1 MRRTARSD
9 IMVSSVSVNTN
20 TSWDEFATICT
31 DVLRAK
37 GEVRPII
44 ADARRD
50 RLVVGSGDGPI
61 SFIHL
66 LHARP
71 EWDAAPIGARP
82 RVLHRRFWSSIR
94 TDPGATTE
102 LVLGSV
108 LPRIRDRAWFSAVRR
123 QAELELGADES
134 AIDEVMLPHTTL
146 NDELAAHLAYELPSS
161 VTEIGADRLA
171 AWGQN
176 FDTLFAR
183 AKENLLKLSPLQFE
197 EAAPGV
203 FVSPYHDTLDA
214 SRLLLPQ
221 LFKDLKVKGKVIAI
235 APTHDIV
242 FATGED
248 DVEGLQQMAAWTEE
262 ALLEPRAHSAFAF
275 RLVDGEKWEPW
286 LPPKGHAAFPKLK
299 LLALQ
304 TTASAYSRQKE
315 ILEALLES
323 NGHEI
328 LVATLRAFRAP
339 TGDVFTACAW
349 QDGLEALLP
358 QTDRIDFVRPGP
370 ENTPSSAKVWSTT
383 FDIARKTL
391 GDLMQPIGDLP
402 ERWRVKGFPSDAQLE
417 SMATEGKL

>member
-1 MRRTARSD
+1 MPASFMAAT
-9 IMVSSVSVNTN
+9 
-20 TSWDEFATICT
+20 WDEFATVCT
-31 DVLRAK
+31 DLLRAK
-37 GEVRPII
+37 GEVRPIT

-71 EWDAAPIGARP
+71 EWDAAPMGARN

-94 TDPGATTE
+94 QDESAPRSD
-102 LVLGSV
+102 LVMGSV

-134 AIDEVMLPHTTL
+134 AIEEVMLPHVTL

-161 VTEIGADRLA
+161 VTEVGTDRLQ
-171 AWGQN
+171 AWGQT
-176 FDTLFAR
+176 FEVLMER
-183 AKENLLKLSPLQFE
+183 AKQNLLKISNLPFE
-197 EAAPGV
+197 ESAPGV
-203 FVSPYHDTLDA
+203 FVSPFHDTLDA
-214 SRLLLPQ
+214 SRMLLPQ
-221 LFKDLKVKGKVIAI
+221 LFRALKVKGRPVAI
-235 APTHDIV
+235 APTHDIS
-242 FATGED
+242 FCTGED
-248 DVEGLQQMAAWTEE
+248 DVEGLQQLAAWSEE
-262 ALLEPRAHSAFAF
+262 ALLEPRAHSAFCF
-275 RLVDGEKWEPW
+275 VLNEKDQWQPW
-286 LPPKGHAAFPKLK
+286 LPPKGHPAYAKLK

-328 LVATLRAFRAP
+328 LVATLRAFRSPA
-339 TGDVFTACAW
+339 GEVFTACAW
-349 QDGLEALLP
+349 QDGMEALLP

-370 ENTPSSAKVWSTT
+370 ENTPASAKVWSTT
-383 FDIARKTL
+383 FEIARKTL

-402 ERWRVKGFPSDAQLE
+402 ERWRVKGFPTDAQLE